1 MITGTRRRRA
11 QVLCQLYRCPEHGIT
26 WYVERGADIG
36 EEIRPVWRCSQ
47 CDRIVEPLDAFELMD
62 VDQLTPDNYTLDRPD
77 LIQQP
82 QLVTGKAPACG
93 DRRLPNRWS
102 VPASPNPPD
111 IIEIGDMHFTVIE
124 EEP

>member
-1 MITGTRRRRA
+1 VITGTRRRRA

-47 CDRIVEPLDAFELMD
+47 CDRIVEPLDAFELIP

-77 LIQQP
+77 LLIDDNP
-82 QLVTGKAPACG
+82 SLEDETRLLRTSNFQLPTS
-93 DRRLPNRWS
+93 NS
-102 VPASPNPPD
+102 
-111 IIEIGDMHFTVIE
+111 
-124 EEP
+124 